1 LLLTEVTGFVSVL
14 AFSVCAV
21 SIWLHILTLGVCAYR
36 TGQSLQLTAHTEK
49 ANTETKLVTSVK
61 SNSRLPDDGP
71 YEVRN
76 MLECIL
82 EF

>member
-1 LLLTEVTGFVSVL
+1 MYFTS
-14 AFSVCAV
+14 
-21 SIWLHILTLGVCAYR
+21 Y
-36 TGQSLQLTAHTEK
+36 K
-49 ANTETKLVTSVK
+49 ANTEPKLVTSVK
-61 SNSRLPDDGP
+61 RNSWLPDDGP

>member
-1 LLLTEVTGFVSVL
+1 MTNFVSFGSVL
-14 AFSVCAV
+14 
-21 SIWLHILTLGVCAYR
+21 
-36 TGQSLQLTAHTEK
+36 

-61 SNSRLPDDGP
+61 SNLWLPDDGP

>member
-1 LLLTEVTGFVSVL
+1 MVDQTQ
-14 AFSVCAV
+14 VC
-21 SIWLHILTLGVCAYR
+21 SQT
-36 TGQSLQLTAHTEK
+36 LTAHTEK

-61 SNSRLPDDGP
+61 SKLWLPNDGP

-76 MLECIL
+76 MLEWIL

>member
-1 LLLTEVTGFVSVL
+1 M
-14 AFSVCAV
+14 
-21 SIWLHILTLGVCAYR
+21 
-36 TGQSLQLTAHTEK
+36 LTAHTEK

-61 SNSRLPDDGP
+61 SNLWLPDDGP

-76 MLECIL
+76 MLECAL